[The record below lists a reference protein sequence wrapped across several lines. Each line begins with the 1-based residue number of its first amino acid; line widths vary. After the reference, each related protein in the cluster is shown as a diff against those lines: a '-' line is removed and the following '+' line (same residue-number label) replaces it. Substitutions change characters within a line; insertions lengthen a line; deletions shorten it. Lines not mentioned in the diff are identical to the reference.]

1 MIVLK
6 KNKPNLKTMFDNYL
20 KEVDKKE
27 KEYNL
32 FDKEY
37 KNYLINKYKREEEEY
52 EDDEDLYDMFGYS
65 KSKNWDRTRRI
76 LQGYLDKSSK
86 RKGKKQSNKRG
97 KRGGKKTKNR
107 NIIDENN
114 MMYDAQLDNKTI
126 YFYRDVDNPDVNTE
140 IFYSLHDFDN
150 FLTEQGIE
158 INDDEV
164 RNIMTREVS
173 HCCINPDIRAT
184 KGEVQLISDNSYGGL
199 HWQCHGDETYV
210 NSVFD

>member
-6 KNKPNLKTMFDNYL
+6 KNKPNLKAMFDNYL

>member
-1 MIVLK
+1 
-6 KNKPNLKTMFDNYL
+6 
-20 KEVDKKE
+20 
-27 KEYNL
+27 
-32 FDKEY
+32 
-37 KNYLINKYKREEEEY
+37 
-52 EDDEDLYDMFGYS
+52 
-65 KSKNWDRTRRI
+65 
-76 LQGYLDKSSK
+76 
-86 RKGKKQSNKRG
+86 
-97 KRGGKKTKNR
+97 
-107 NIIDENN
+107 
-114 MMYDAQLDNKTI
+114 MYDAQLDNKTI